1 MRTAP
6 KLIPALLRFAGSDA
20 RQDSWGRLLKLTAGG
35 AVVSTLSPLAK
46 DEVVGV
52 SFELGAESVTVPGVV
67 DFARRD
73 DDGGWVAELRWRD
86 MVERRRIARVLIELL
101 ARA

>member
-1 MRTAP
+1 VSVAP
-6 KLIPALLRFAGSDA
+6 RLIPALLRFTGSGA

-46 DEVVGV
+46 GEVVGV
-52 SFELGAESVTVPGVV
+52 TFEVGADRITASGVV
-67 DFARRD
+67 DSARRD
-73 DDGGWVAELRWRD
+73 DDGGWVGELRWRD
-86 MVERRRIARVLIELL
+86 MVERRRIARALVELL

>member
-1 MRTAP
+1 MIAP
-6 KLIPALLRFAGSDA
+6 RLIPALLRFAGSDA

-46 DEVVGV
+46 GEVVGV
-52 SFELGAESVTVPGVV
+52 TFEVGADRVSVPGVV

-86 MVERRRIARVLIELL
+86 MVERRRVARTLVELL
-101 ARA
+101 ARS